1 MELSYLEK
9 YQPHVDIES
18 LRKILDERNSWTG
31 HKAGE
36 KYSPIQEKI
45 SQLNSIATQVE
56 VDDYV
61 HLVTNKS
68 ESLLIEEI
76 AKDLIPWRKGP
87 FKVDDLAID
96 SEWRSNLKWKR
107 IQDSIGSLKDQ
118 VVLDIGCNNGYYMF
132 QMLKDQPEL
141 VLGIDPVIHNKFQF
155 EFINKIANKGNLKFE
170 LFGIEELP
178 YFRSMFDTIFSMGI
192 IYHHRHPLEQLMEM
206 REALKSE
213 GHLILETIG
222 IPGEESICLF
232 PEDRY
237 SKMRN
242 VWFLPTLSCL
252 KNWLNRTGFTNIEV
266 LSESLTTT
274 EEQSTTPWCPPPF
287 QSLEEFLDPN
297 DKTKTVEGHPAPVRF
312 CVKAQ
317 KKPSPIKRFD

>member
-1 MELSYLEK
+1 
-9 YQPHVDIES
+9 
-18 LRKILDERNSWTG
+18 
-31 HKAGE
+31 
-36 KYSPIQEKI
+36 
-45 SQLNSIATQVE
+45 
-56 VDDYV
+56 
-61 HLVTNKS
+61 
-68 ESLLIEEI
+68 
-76 AKDLIPWRKGP
+76 
-87 FKVDDLAID
+87 
-96 SEWRSNLKWKR
+96 
-107 IQDSIGSLKDQ
+107 
-118 VVLDIGCNNGYYMF
+118 MF

-155 EFINKIANKGNLKFE
+155 EFINKIADRENLKFE

-222 IPGEESICLF
+222 IPGDESICLF

-297 DKTKTVEGHPAPVRF
+297 DSSKTVEGHPAPIRF

-317 KKPSPIKRFD
+317 KKPSPIKRFE